1 MPIKLPKGFSRRKS
15 SATALEEVANP
26 PQPSFRVFQR
36 PPGGSKSFDGGIAL
50 KRMSQ
55 GRPLSSPSYRADE
68 NLFDD
73 ERDDADPSHRL
84 VGDGDSGW
92 SARLTNGR
100 GSGGTHHS
108 SSTGV
113 LYDTSSSSARF
124 SSSTSTLPSST
135 DATPDELQPATGK
148 ALPNIPP
155 PPIPDSQPAFSV
167 RAAGRTFSF
176 GRKAVQSSGAG
187 LTSKSGTTQVEPRR
201 SIATT
206 RERAMTESSFASAS
220 TATPPKLLETDLDL
234 GGSDLD
240 GFGNM
245 FESFDKRRS
254 RVLDG
259 QGITLLP
266 STANPVGRPTKATC
280 Y

>member
-15 SATALEEVANP
+15 SATALEEVPNP
-26 PQPSFRVFQR
+26 PEPSFRVFQR
-36 PPGGSKSFDGGIAL
+36 PPGGNKSFDGGIAL

-55 GRPLSSPSYRADE
+55 GRPLSSPSYRVDE

-73 ERDDADPSHRL
+73 ERDDTDPTHRL
-84 VGDGDSGW
+84 VGDGESSW
-92 SARLTNGR
+92 SKRLTYGR
-100 GSGGTHHS
+100 GSGGTNHS

-113 LYDTSSSSARF
+113 VYDTSSSSARF
-124 SSSTSTLPSST
+124 SSTSTLPSST
-135 DATPDELQPATGK
+135 DVTPDEPQSASSK
-148 ALPNIPP
+148 ALPDIPP
-155 PPIPDSQPAFSV
+155 PPLPHSQPAFSV

-176 GRKAVQSSGAG
+176 GRKALQASGPESA
-187 LTSKSGTTQVEPRR
+187 SKSGNAEGDLPG

-220 TATPPKLLETDLDL
+220 TATPPKLLHADLSF

-245 FESFDKRRS
+245 FDNLEKRGS
-254 RVLDG
+254 RTLDG
-259 QGITLLP
+259 QGITGMP
-266 STANPVGRPTKATC
+266 ETASPVN
-280 Y
+280 